1 MKTVCL
7 EVDDEFMESFL
18 KMLPEENVRVL
29 EQPSVD
35 VCKELHKSLQQY
47 LCGTAEFTPYHE
59 SMKELDRW
67 LAEGKNT

>member
-7 EVDDEFMESFL
+7 EVEDEFMESFL
-18 KMLPEENVRVL
+18 KMLPAEKVRVL

-35 VCKELHKSLQQY
+35 VYKDLHASLQEY
-47 LCGTAEFTPYHE
+47 LRGKEEFTPYHE
-59 SMKELDRW
+59 SMSELDRW